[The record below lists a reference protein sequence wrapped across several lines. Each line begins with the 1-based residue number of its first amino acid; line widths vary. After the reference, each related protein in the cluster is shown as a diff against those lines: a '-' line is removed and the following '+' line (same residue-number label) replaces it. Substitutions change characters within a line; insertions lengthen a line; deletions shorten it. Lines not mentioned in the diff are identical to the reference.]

1 MAEEVEDDLDEE
13 DEENEYDEEEESYTH
28 RGMRWLFQAAQGE
41 ELDDDEDDEEDD
53 ELEEQPI
60 EKPSINLITEKLKNQ
75 NIQMEDLVKVLLL
88 EHDEYIDMEEEC
100 DQQSN
105 TLFGILR
112 IIISNY
118 KPEDESIIGRIA

>member
-1 MAEEVEDDLDEE
+1 
-13 DEENEYDEEEESYTH
+13 
-28 RGMRWLFQAAQGE
+28 
-41 ELDDDEDDEEDD
+41 
-53 ELEEQPI
+53 
-60 EKPSINLITEKLKNQ
+60 
-75 NIQMEDLVKVLLL
+75 MEDLVKVLLL

>member
-1 MAEEVEDDLDEE
+1 
-13 DEENEYDEEEESYTH
+13 
-28 RGMRWLFQAAQGE
+28 MRWLFQAAQGE